1 MKRYNDSK
9 PAFAAGDAGYIQ
21 PGLSKKEFTTIK
33 VVQGL
38 LASGKWKGIEEGFHD
53 RVREVTENVLKLIDE
68 KA

>member
-1 MKRYNDSK
+1 MRKNDSK

-38 LASGKWKGIEEGFHD
+38 LASGKWKGIEEGFPD

>member
-1 MKRYNDSK
+1 MRKNDSK

-21 PGLSKKEFTTIK
+21 PGLSKKEFATIK

-38 LASGKWKGIEEGFHD
+38 LASGKWKGIEEGFPD
-53 RVREVTENVLKLIDE
+53 RVRAVTENVLKLIDE